1 MPWAESSRLASYV
14 ERVRKGDTTRPGED
28 AEMAALMKAAEDK
41 LNPARRL
48 RLQAYYEKAIRAE
61 Y

>member
-1 MPWAESSRLASYV
+1 
-14 ERVRKGDTTRPGED
+14 
-28 AEMAALMKAAEDK
+28 MAALMKQAED
-41 LNPARRL
+41 LLTPSRRL